1 MNWRQ
6 VDCHINNLYNTTFWA
21 LVNQGELSAAEAHE
35 RLKGTQSKDKH
46 EILFSQ
52 FQINY
57 DKLPSVF
64 KRGTIFI
71 KVVEKEEDEVLKQLE
86 DEDYVVATEPTE

>member
-1 MNWRQ
+1 M
-6 VDCHINNLYNTTFWA
+6 
-21 LVNQGELSAAEAHE
+21 
-35 RLKGTQSKDKH
+35 KGTQSKDKH

-57 DKLPSVF
+57 DKLFSVF

-71 KVVEKEEDEVLKQLE
+71 KVVEKEDDEVLKQLE
-86 DEDYVVATEPTE
+86 DEDFVVNEETEVTELVKDI